1 MISAT
6 RRWFR
11 RNRKTL
17 AIGTGVI
24 GVGYL
29 AGQYVIS
36 KISEARERMSSDR
49 IARENLR
56 RRFEQN
62 QTDCTYTVLAL
73 LPTAAEDI
81 LEALPVEELTKE
93 LQKKRAERLA
103 RLNTGEGTA
112 TGSDM
117 SSIAPSLPEDDRK
130 SFSSESFLR
139 TSQLGEST
147 TEGDTSTQPK
157 RNKTQ
162 LWNEVKITSI
172 TRSFTLIYTLSLLTI
187 FTRVQLNLLGRRN
200 YLSSVISLATP
211 PADPSTIRLEDHDDD
226 LTQTL
231 GNDFETNRRYLAF
244 SWWLL
249 HRGWK
254 MLMEEVQ
261 AAVVEVFGSLNPRDD
276 ISFEKLSELTLQ
288 VRKKIEGDTEEDR
301 KHRKWL
307 AYLLP
312 PREEEYDLLEESGV
326 LGVTEPST
334 PQTAATLRHLLD
346 ETADLIDSP
355 TFTRVQ
361 MLLNNECFETLIQ
374 QCKVDAFKPPGPVTA
389 PQSFASVATVV
400 PFTEDSQLKTKLA
413 NVLAVL
419 ARQAHVIGN
428 GTAPPNLYVTAM
440 DQGVRELEA
449 FAAVSPVPNDLPLL
463 TQTTERKLM
472 AKVDW
477 HVVPFLCIMY
487 LLAFLD
493 RVNISN
499 AKVLGLAEDLH
510 IVEGTKYNTALT
522 IFFVPYIIFEIPS
535 NILLKKLKPHLWL
548 SMCMFLFGLVTVCQG
563 LVTNWAGLMTTRW
576 FLGMFETG
584 MFPGCFYLLGMWYKR
599 SEAQKRFSFFF
610 SSTTLA
616 GAFGGLLASGLGK
629 MHGLANLAGW
639 RWVFIIE
646 GILTCVVAIA
656 LFFLLPD
663 FPEEAKWLTEEER
676 TYMRAKLAQDSGHAG
691 TDADMGWRDVLE
703 VFKDYL
709 HRRPDVLWA
718 DRDSLWICLLCADYH
733 PVLWIWTLLYSIPP
747 WAAAFGFSMVIAF
760 VSDKL
765 QHRLAFTIIPMLI
778 SMAGLGILL
787 NVHGEDNTDIQYGAL
802 FLVTAGC
809 YSAMPVVV
817 CWFAMNLGGHRRR
830 SVGTAWQVGFGNIGG
845 IIATYSFLAKD
856 KANHYKPGFSIGVSF
871 LAFSCACCIAYFLAI
886 WHQNR
891 QRERIMA
898 SGDPSYLEEDGE
910 RLGDMATK
918 FRYAY

>member
-1 MISAT
+1 MISAS

-29 AGQYVIS
+29 AGQYVLG

-73 LPTAAEDI
+73 LPTAAENI
-81 LEALPVEELTKE
+81 LDALPVEELTKE

-103 RLNTGEGTA
+103 RLNAGEGTA

-117 SSIAPSLPEDDRK
+117 SSVAPSLLGDDRK
-130 SFSSESFLR
+130 SVSSESFLR
-139 TSQLGEST
+139 TSQLGESIV
-147 TEGDTSTQPK
+147 EGDAPQPK

-172 TRSFTLIYTLSLLTI
+172 TRAFTLIYTLSLLTI

-211 PADPSTIRLEDHDDD
+211 AESSTIRLEDHDDD

-254 MLMEEVQ
+254 QLVEEVQ
-261 AAVVEVFGSLNPRDD
+261 AAVVEAFGPLNPRDD
-276 ISFEKLSELTLQ
+276 ITFDKLSELTLQ
-288 VRKKIEGDTEEDR
+288 VRKKIEGATEEER

-307 AYLLP
+307 PYLLP
-312 PREEEYDLLEESGV
+312 PREEEDQLLDVSGV
-326 LGVTEPST
+326 LGATEPT
-334 PQTAATLRHLLD
+334 APQTAATLRHLLD

-374 QCKVDAFKPPGPVTA
+374 QCKMDAFKSAGPVTA
-389 PQSFASVATVV
+389 PQSFTSVATVV
-400 PFTEDSQLKTKLA
+400 PIRENSELKTKLA

-419 ARQAHVIGN
+419 ARQAHAIGN
-428 GTAPPNLYVTAM
+428 GTSPPNIYVNAM

-449 FAAVSPVPNDLPLL
+449 FAAVPGDLPAL
-463 TQTTERKLM
+463 TSTTERKLM

-499 AKVLGLAEDLH
+499 AAALGMEDDLH
-510 IVEGTKYNTALT
+510 IADGTKYNTALT
-522 IFFVPYIIFEIPS
+522 IFFIPYIIFEIPS
-535 NILLKKLKPHLWL
+535 NILLKKLRPHVWL
-548 SMCMFLFGLVTVCQG
+548 SMCMFLFGVVTICQG
-563 LVTNWAGLMTTRW
+563 LVTNWGGLMTTRW

-610 SSTTLA
+610 SSTSLA

-629 MHGLANLAGW
+629 MDGVRNLAGW

-646 GILTCVVAIA
+646 GLITAVVAII
-656 LFFLLPD
+656 LFFFLPD
-663 FPEEAKWLTEEER
+663 FPEEAKWLSDEER
-676 TYMRAKLAQDSGHAG
+676 KYMRAKLAQDSGEVGHD
-691 TDADMGWRDVLE
+691 THMGWREVLDV
-703 VFKDYL
+703 FRDYL
-709 HRRPDVLWA
+709 HRWL
-718 DRDSLWICLLCADYH
+718 CLLRTSCH
-733 PVLWIWTLLYSIPP
+733 GLWSVLPWLESKEIQTQLYSIPP
-747 WAAAFGFSMVIAF
+747 WAAAFAFSMCIAYL
-760 VSDKL
+760 SDKFR
-765 QHRLAFTIIPMLI
+765 HRFAFAIIPMLI
-778 SMAGLGILL
+778 SMAGFGILL
-787 NVHGEDNTDIQYGAL
+787 NVHNNRDVQYGAL
-802 FLVTAGC
+802 FLVTSGC

-817 CWFAMNLGGHRRR
+817 CWYAMNLGGHRRR
-830 SVGTAWQVGFGNIGG
+830 SVGTAWQIGFGNIGG
-845 IIATYSFLAKD
+845 IISTYSFLAKD
-856 KANHYKPGFSIGVSF
+856 QVNHYHTGFSIGVSF
-871 LAFSCACCIAYFLAI
+871 LAFSCACCCAYFAAL
-886 WHQNR
+886 WHQNQKKAR
-891 QRERIMA
+891 VLA
-898 SGDPSYLEEDGE
+898 SGDPSHLDENEQA
-910 RLGDMATK
+910 LGDLATK
-918 FRYAY
+918 FRYQY

>member
-6 RRWFR
+6 RSWFR

-36 KISEARERMSSDR
+36 KVSEARERMSSDR

-93 LQKKRAERLA
+93 LQRKRAERLA
-103 RLNTGEGTA
+103 RLNAGEGTA

-117 SSIAPSLPEDDRK
+117 SSIAPSLPDDDRK
-130 SFSSESFLR
+130 SLSGDSFLR
-139 TSQLGEST
+139 TSQLGDST
-147 TEGDTSTQPK
+147 IEGNDTWSQPK

-172 TRSFTLIYTLSLLTI
+172 ARAFTLIYTLSLLTI
-187 FTRVQLNLLGRRN
+187 FTRVQLNLLGRRS
-200 YLSSVISLATP
+200 YLLSVISLATP
-211 PADPSTIRLEDHDDD
+211 ADSSTIKLEDHDDD
-226 LTQTL
+226 FTQTL

-254 MLMEEVQ
+254 QLLEEVQ
-261 AAVVEVFGSLNPRDD
+261 AAVVDVFGPFNPRED
-276 ISFEKLSELTLQ
+276 ISFERLSELTLQ
-288 VRKKIEGDTEEDR
+288 VRRKIEGDSEEDR

-312 PREEEYDLLEESGV
+312 PREEEDHLLEESGV

-334 PQTAATLRHLLD
+334 PQTVATLRHLLD

-374 QCKVDAFKPPGPVTA
+374 QCKADAFKSARPVTA
-389 PQSFASVATVV
+389 PQSFTSVATVV
-400 PFTEDSQLKTKLA
+400 PITEDSALKTKLA

-428 GTAPPNLYVTAM
+428 GTSPPNLYVAAM

-449 FAAVSPVPNDLPLL
+449 FAASYDLPLL
-463 TQTTERKLM
+463 TETTERKLM

-477 HVVPFLCIMY
+477 HVVPCLCIMY

-499 AKVLGLAEDLH
+499 AAVLGMTRDLN

-522 IFFVPYIIFEIPS
+522 IFFVPYTIFEIPS
-535 NILLKKLKPHLWL
+535 NILLKKLRPHVWL
-548 SMCMFLFGLVTVCQG
+548 SLCMFLFGLVTVCQG
-563 LVTNWAGLMTTRW
+563 LVTNWGGLMTTRW

-616 GAFGGLLASGLGK
+616 GAFGGVLATGLGK
-629 MHGLANLAGW
+629 MHGVANLAGW

-646 GILTCVVAIA
+646 GLLTCVVAFV
-656 LFFLLPD
+656 LFFFLPD

-676 TYMRAKLAQDSGHAG
+676 VYMRAKLAKDSGSAG
-691 TDADMGWRDVLE
+691 NDTGMGWRDVLD
-703 VFKDYL
+703 VFKD
-709 HRRPDVLWA
+709 
-718 DRDSLWICLLCADYH
+718 SIE
-733 PVLWIWTLLYSIPP
+733 TQLYSIPP
-747 WAAAFGFSMVIAF
+747 WASAFVFSMFIAF

-778 SMAGLGILL
+778 SMAGLGILM
-787 NVHGEDNTDIQYGAL
+787 NVHGQANRNVQYGAL

-817 CWFAMNLGGHRRR
+817 CWYAMNLGGHRRR

-845 IIATYSFLAKD
+845 IVATYSFLAKD
-856 KANHYKPGFSIGVSF
+856 KATFYRTGFSIGVSF
-871 LAFSCACCIAYFLAI
+871 LAFSCACCIAYFLAV
-886 WHQNR
+886 WHQNK
-891 QRERIMA
+891 QRERALA
-898 SGDPSYLEEDGE
+898 SGDPRYLEEDQE
-910 RLGDMATK
+910 VLGDMATK

>member
-6 RRWFR
+6 RSWFR

-103 RLNTGEGTA
+103 RLNAGEGTA

-117 SSIAPSLPEDDRK
+117 SSVAPSLPEDDRK
-130 SFSSESFLR
+130 SLMGDSFLR

-147 TEGDTSTQPK
+147 LEGDTSPQPK

-162 LWNEVKITSI
+162 LWNEVKVTSI
-172 TRSFTLIYTLSLLTI
+172 TRSFTLIYTLSLLTV

-200 YLSSVISLATP
+200 YLSSVISLAIP
-211 PADPSTIRLEDHDDD
+211 PADSSTIRLEDHDDD

-254 MLMEEVQ
+254 QLMEEVQ
-261 AAVVEVFGSLNPRDD
+261 TAVVEVFGSLNPRDD
-276 ISFEKLSELTLQ
+276 ISFDKLSQLTLQ

-301 KHRKWL
+301 KHQ
-307 AYLLP
+307 
-312 PREEEYDLLEESGV
+312 EEEHLLEESGV

-334 PQTAATLRHLLD
+334 PQTTVTLRHLLD
-346 ETADLIDSP
+346 ETADLVDSP

-374 QCKVDAFKPPGPVTA
+374 QCKMDGFKSARPVTT

-400 PFTEDSQLKTKLA
+400 PITEGSGLKTKLA

-428 GTAPPNLYVTAM
+428 GTSPPNLYVTAM

-449 FAAVSPVPNDLPLL
+449 FAADNDLPLL
-463 TQTTERKLM
+463 TNTTERKLM

-477 HVVPFLCIMY
+477 HVVPCLCIMY

-499 AKVLGLAEDLH
+499 AAVLGMTRDLG
-510 IVEGTKYNTALT
+510 IVGGTKYNTALT

-535 NILLKKLKPHLWL
+535 NILLKKLKPHVW
-548 SMCMFLFGLVTVCQG
+548 CM
-563 LVTNWAGLMTTRW
+563 
-576 FLGMFETG
+576 GMFETG

-616 GAFGGLLASGLGK
+616 GAFGGVLASGLGK
-629 MHGLANLAGW
+629 MNGICKLAGW

-646 GILTCVVAIA
+646 GVLTCVVAIV
-656 LFFLLPD
+656 LFFFLPD
-663 FPEEAKWLTEEER
+663 FPEESKWLTDEER
-676 TYMRAKLAQDSGHAG
+676 NYMRAKLAKDSGTAG
-691 TDADMGWRDVLE
+691 GDTEPGLRDILA
-703 VFKDYL
+703 VFKDCEQDL
-709 HRRPDVLWA
+709 PWWSDVLWT
-718 DRDSLWICLLCADYH
+718 DRSCLRICLLCADH
-733 PVLWIWTLLYSIPP
+733 HSLYSIPP
-747 WAAAFGFSMVIAF
+747 WAAAFGLSMFIAF
-760 VSDKL
+760 FSDRFK
-765 QHRLAFTIIPMLI
+765 HRLAFAIIPMLA
-778 SMAGLGILL
+778 SMAGFGILI
-787 NVHGEDNTDIQYGAL
+787 NVHDNRNVEYGAL

-830 SVGTAWQVGFGNIGG
+830 SIGTAWQVGFGNIGG
-845 IIATYSFLAKD
+845 IIATYSFLEKD
-856 KANHYKPGFSIGVSF
+856 KASFYKPGFSIAVSF
-871 LAFSCACCIAYFLAI
+871 MAFSCACCIVYFLAV
-886 WHQNR
+886 WHQNQQKDR
-891 QRERIMA
+891 VLA
-898 SGDPSYLEEDGE
+898 SGDTSYLDEDEEI
-910 RLGDMATK
+910 LGDQATR
-918 FRYAY
+918 FRYNY

>member
-11 RNRKTL
+11 RNRKAL

-29 AGQYVIS
+29 AGQYVLG

-103 RLNTGEGTA
+103 RLNAGEGTA
-112 TGSDM
+112 TGSDI
-117 SSIAPSLPEDDRK
+117 SSVAPSLPEDDRK

-147 TEGDTSTQPK
+147 LEGDASQPK

-172 TRSFTLIYTLSLLTI
+172 TRAFTLIYTLSLLTI

-211 PADPSTIRLEDHDDD
+211 PNSSTIKLEDHDDD

-254 MLMEEVQ
+254 QILEEVQ

-276 ISFEKLSELTLQ
+276 ISFDKLSELTLQ

-301 KHRKWL
+301 KHKKWL
-307 AYLLP
+307 SYLLP
-312 PREEEYDLLEESGV
+312 SREEEDQLLEESGV

-334 PQTAATLRHLLD
+334 PQTAASLRHLLD

-361 MLLNNECFETLIQ
+361 MLLDNECFETLIQ
-374 QCKVDAFKPPGPVTA
+374 QCKMDGFKSAGPVTA
-389 PQSFASVATVV
+389 PQSFTSVATVV
-400 PFTEDSQLKTKLA
+400 PVKEGSELKTKLA

-428 GTAPPNLYVTAM
+428 GTSPPNLYVSAM

-449 FAAVSPVPNDLPLL
+449 FAAVSPVSNDLPLL
-463 TQTTERKLM
+463 TKTTERKLM

-477 HVVPFLCIMY
+477 HVVPCLCIMY

-499 AKVLGLAEDLH
+499 AAVLGMEADLG
-510 IVEGTKYNTALT
+510 IENSTKYNTALT
-522 IFFVPYIIFEIPS
+522 IFFVPYIVFEIPS
-535 NILLKKLKPHLWL
+535 NILLKKLKPHIWL
-548 SMCMFLFGLVTVCQG
+548 SGCMFMFGIVMICQG
-563 LVTNWAGLMTTRW
+563 LVTNWGGLMTTRW
-576 FLGMFETG
+576 FLGMGECG

-616 GAFGGLLASGLGK
+616 GAFGGVLAAGLGK
-629 MHGLANLAGW
+629 MDGIRNLAGW

-646 GILTCVVAIA
+646 GLLTAVVAIV
-656 LFFLLPD
+656 LFFFLPS
-663 FPEEAKWLTEEER
+663 FPEEAKWLTDEER
-676 TYMRAKLAQDSGHAG
+676 EYMKAKLAKDSGSAG
-691 TDADMGWRDVLE
+691 HDASMGWRDILE

-709 HRRPDVLWA
+709 HWWLDVLWA
-718 DRDSLWICLLCADYH
+718 GCHSLWLCLFRTNH
-733 PVLWIWTLLYSIPP
+733 HSLYSIPP
-747 WAAAFGFSMVIAF
+747 WAAAFGFSMFIAYL
-760 VSDKL
+760 SDRF
-765 QHRLAFTIIPMLI
+765 QHKFLFTIVPMCAC
-778 SMAGLGILL
+778 MAGMGILL
-787 NVHGEDNTDIQYGAL
+787 NITDNHDIQYGAL
-802 FLVTAGC
+802 FLVTGGV

-845 IIATYSFLAKD
+845 IISTYSFLAKD
-856 KANHYKPGFSIGVSF
+856 KANFYRNGFIIGVSF
-871 LAFSCACCIAYFLAI
+871 IAFSCACCIAYAAAL
-886 WHQNR
+886 WHQNKK
-891 QRERIMA
+891 RERIMA
-898 SGDPSYLEEDGE
+898 SGDPSYLDENQDD
-910 RLGDMATK
+910 LGDMATK
-918 FRYAY
+918 FRYAL